1 MKHKSIKKIVSL
13 VSILA
18 ISVSLVACGKPK
30 PVELPKDP
38 KQKVEDKSM
47 NEKLQKEKIVNGSKV
62 YISGNTIVGAVIM
75 KKDVPEKEAK
85 KQAQDLANKYAK
97 ELKSE
102 YKNLQEE
109 YKGMKINVQVVQ
121 NGKNLANVLI
131 EK

>member
-1 MKHKSIKKIVSL
+1 MKNKSLKKVASIISIMAITASL
-13 VSILA
+13 A
-18 ISVSLVACGKPK
+18 GCGKPK
-30 PVELPKDP
+30 PVERPKDP
-38 KQKVEDKSM
+38 KQKVEDKAM
-47 NEKLQKEKIVNGSKV
+47 TEKLQKEKIVKGSKV
-62 YISGNTIVGAVIM
+62 YISGDTIIGAVIM

-85 KQAQDLANKYAK
+85 KKAQDLANKYAQ
-97 ELKSE
+97 ELKKE

>member
-1 MKHKSIKKIVSL
+1 MEHKSIKKIVSV

-30 PVELPKDP
+30 PVERPKDSN
-38 KQKVEDKSM
+38 QKVEDKAM
-47 NEKLQKEKIVNGSKV
+47 NKKLQKEKIVKGSKV
-62 YISGNTIVGAVIM
+62 YISGDTIIGAVIM
-75 KKDVPEKEAK
+75 EKDVPEKEAK
-85 KQAQDLANKYAK
+85 QKAEDLANKYANQ
-97 ELKSE
+97 LKVE

>member
-1 MKHKSIKKIVSL
+1 MKNKSLKKIASIISIMAITASL
-13 VSILA
+13 A
-18 ISVSLVACGKPK
+18 GCGKPK
-30 PVELPKDP
+30 PVERPKDP
-38 KQKVEDKSM
+38 KQKVEDKAM
-47 NEKLQKEKIVNGSKV
+47 TEKLQKEKIVKGSKV
-62 YISGNTIVGAVIM
+62 YISGDTIIGAVIM

-85 KQAQDLANKYAK
+85 KKAQDLANKYAQ
-97 ELKSE
+97 ELKKE